1 MYTWLDLR
9 KIVAANLLHRILLF
23 STSDKMSHLQYF
35 IKDFPFLHEFSDYM
49 LRVKS
54 K

>member
-35 IKDFPFLHEFSDYM
+35 IKDFPLPKQESTV
-49 LRVKS
+49 LV
-54 K
+54 